1 MSDKKRYY
9 WLKLPEDFYDDD
21 TIQWIEDQENGA
33 AYVNFYLKLLLKSLS
48 DDGRLIRYVG
58 QRLMPYDVKSLA
70 RLTNTDTDTVRVA
83 LELFVNIGLVE
94 RLDTGELYMNQID
107 EMIGSETQ
115 AATRMR
121 KMRARKSIDV
131 ENKRK
136 LPTLNSDERN
146 NVTDKRNNVQKCYTD
161 IRDRDI
167 EIRDR
172 YRDKDIETEKKSMNS
187 SQIKQIISLWN
198 SLDNNIPKVTALNA
212 GTKRYKLLTARI
224 NEYGIDDVIK
234 AIKNIRQSR
243 FLQGYVNDFAIT
255 FDWFVRPNNFVK
267 VLEGNYT
274 DKKPARK
281 PNSYENTSDAGGG
294 ISESTRKQFEEI
306 KREMGM

>member
-1 MSDKKRYY
+1 MSNDKRYY
-9 WLKLPEDFYDDD
+9 WLKLPENFYDDD

-48 DDGRLIRYVG
+48 DDGKLIRYVG
-58 QRLMPYDVKSLA
+58 QRLMPYDVRSLA

-83 LELFVNIGLVE
+83 LELFIKIGLIE
-94 RLDTGELYMNQID
+94 RLDSGELYMNQID

-131 ENKRK
+131 ENTRK
-136 LPTLNSDERN
+136 LPITNHDERN
-146 NVTDKRNNVQKCYTD
+146 NVTDGRNNVQKCYTD
-161 IRDRDI
+161 IRDIDIRDK

-172 YRDKDIETEKKSMNS
+172 DIDTEKNSMNS
-187 SQIKQIISLWN
+187 SQINQIINLWN
-198 SLDNNIPKVTALNA
+198 SLDSNIPKITALNT
-212 GTKRYKLLTARI
+212 GTKRYKLLNARI

-274 DKKPARK
+274 DKQSQDP
-281 PNSYENTSDAGGG
+281 
-294 ISESTRKQFEEI
+294 
-306 KREMGM
+306 KREQENRSSYQEGLDEQTRREFYELKKEMGL

>member
-1 MSDKKRYY
+1 MSDNKRYY
-9 WLKLPEDFYDDD
+9 WLKLPENFYDDD

-48 DDGRLIRYVG
+48 DDGKLIRYVG
-58 QRLMPYDVKSLA
+58 QRLMPYDVRSLA

-83 LELFVNIGLVE
+83 LELFVKIGLVE
-94 RLDTGELYMNQID
+94 RLDSGELYMNQID

-121 KMRARKSIDV
+121 KMRARKALNADNQAIY
-131 ENKRK
+131 ENEKNEK
-136 LPTLNSDERN
+136 RN
-146 NVTDKRNNVQKCYTD
+146 NVTDERNNVQKCYTD
-161 IRDRDI
+161 IRDIENRDI

-172 YRDKDIETEKKSMNS
+172 DRDTEKKSMNS
-187 SQIKQIISLWN
+187 SQINQIINLWN
-198 SLDNNIPKVTALNA
+198 SLDGNVPKITALNT
-212 GTKRYKLLTARI
+212 GTKRYKLLNARI
-224 NEYGIDDVIK
+224 NEYGIDDVIR

-255 FDWFVRPNNFVK
+255 FDRFVRPNNFVK

-274 DKKPARK
+274 DKQSQKPKQRQE
-281 PNSYENTSDAGGG
+281 NRSSYQSTL
-294 ISESTRKQFEEI
+294 SESELRKFEEL
-306 KREMGM
+306 KKEVGL